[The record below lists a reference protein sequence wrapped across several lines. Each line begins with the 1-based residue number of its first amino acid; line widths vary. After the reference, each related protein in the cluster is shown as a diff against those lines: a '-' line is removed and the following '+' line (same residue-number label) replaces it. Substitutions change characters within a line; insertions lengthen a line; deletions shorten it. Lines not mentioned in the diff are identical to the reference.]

1 MRLKKSRFKNTDWTT
16 FAVSGGFLLLF
27 VIISLID
34 IDLVGRLVNES
45 FNWSATFFGAYWQLL
60 LFGTFAIGLMLALS
74 KYGRVR
80 LGKKDKPENT
90 YFKWISMILCTLL
103 ASGGVF
109 WAAAEPLQ
117 HFLTTPPLFADDAMS
132 AERAVMPALA
142 QSFFH
147 WGFLGWA
154 SLGTLTTIVLMYA
167 HYHKGYPLKPRAIL
181 YPIFGDKIFKKSI
194 IGSTADIVSIIA
206 VAAGTMGPIG
216 FLGLQI
222 GYGLH
227 SLFGIPNTLTMS
239 IIIVSVL
246 IVIAA
251 ISVASGVDK
260 GIQFLSRLNVG
271 MVVGLGI
278 IMLIIGPTMFLID
291 SFIGA
296 EAFHLQNMIEMSLY
310 RGDEGWLSY
319 WTIFFWGWFLGYGP
333 MLAIF
338 ISKIS
343 RGRTI
348 RELIVAVSI
357 IAPLV
362 SNFWFTIV
370 GGTGLSK
377 EIGNPGSIS
386 GPFEEGGMPAAVMAI
401 MDQLPMGLLLSLGF
415 LLVTLVFVA
424 TTVDSIS
431 YTVAVT
437 LQGTDNPNRWMRV
450 FWVILFGILSIV
462 LLTVGEG
469 SIQALQNFIVVTAVP
484 VSILLLPPLW
494 IAPKIAKQL
503 AYEQKVYGVNT
514 AGERKDDSKKAAS

>member
-1 MRLKKSRFKNTDWTT
+1 MKTRMSLKTDWTT
-16 FAVSGGFLLLF
+16 FAVSGGFLFLF
-27 VIISLID
+27 VIFALVD
-34 IDLVGRLVNES
+34 INRVEGWVTNS
-45 FNWSATFFGAYWQLL
+45 FNWSVTFFGAYWQLL
-60 LFGTFAIGLMLALS
+60 LLGNFVIGMILAFS
-74 KYGRVR
+74 RYGNVK
-80 LGKKDKPENT
+80 LGKMEKPENGN
-90 YFKWISMILCTLL
+90 FRWISMILCTLL

-109 WAAAEPLQ
+109 WAASEPIY
-117 HFLTTPPLFADDAMS
+117 HFVTTPPLFASDGMTPQEAII
-132 AERAVMPALA
+132 PALS
-142 QSFFH
+142 QSFVH
-147 WGFLGWA
+147 WGFLAWA

-181 YPIFGDKIFKKSI
+181 YPIFGEKIFKKSI
-194 IGSTADIVSIIA
+194 VGSTADIVSIIA

-227 SLFGIPNTLTMS
+227 FLFDIPNTLTTNM
-239 IIIVSVL
+239 IIVGAL
-246 IVIAA
+246 ILIAA

-260 GIQFLSRLNVG
+260 GIQFLSRLNVIF
-271 MVVGLGI
+271 VVLLTAI
-278 IMLIIGPTMFLID
+278 LLIIGPTMFLID

-296 EAFHLQNMIEMSLY
+296 QAFQLQHFFQMNLY
-310 RGDEGWLSY
+310 RADQAWLGY
-319 WTIFFWGWFLGYGP
+319 WTIFFWGWFLGYAP

-362 SNFWFTIV
+362 SNFWFAVV
-370 GGTGLSK
+370 GGTGLSH
-377 EIGNPGSIS
+377 ELTNPGSIS
-386 GPFEEGGMPAAVMAI
+386 GPLSDGGMPATVMAI
-401 MDQLPMGLLLSLGF
+401 MNQLPMGFWLAIGF
-415 LLVTLVFVA
+415 LIVSIVFVS

-437 LQGTDNPNRWMRV
+437 IQGTDHPQKWMRV
-450 FWVILFGILSIV
+450 FWVILFGMLSVV
-462 LLTVGEG
+462 LLTIGEG

-494 IAPKIAKQL
+494 SAPKIAKQM
-503 AYEQKVYGVNT
+503 AREQGIVSSVEAAK
-514 AGERKDDSKKAAS
+514 EKKIA

>member
-1 MRLKKSRFKNTDWTT
+1 MNTIKNLKTDWTT

-27 VIISLID
+27 VIFSLID
-34 IDLVGRLVNES
+34 IDMVEGWVTES
-45 FNWSATFFGAYWQLL
+45 FNWSVTFFGAYWQLL
-60 LFGTFAIGLMLALS
+60 LLGNFVIGMILAFS
-74 KYGRVR
+74 KYGNVK
-80 LGKKDKPENT
+80 LGKMEKPENS
-90 YFKWISMILCTLL
+90 YFRWISMILCTLL

-109 WAAAEPLQ
+109 WAASEPIY
-117 HFLTTPPLFADDAMS
+117 HFVTTPPLFANDEMTPLEAII
-132 AERAVMPALA
+132 PALS
-142 QSFFH
+142 QSFVH
-147 WGFLGWA
+147 WGFLAWA
-154 SLGTLTTIVLMYA
+154 CLGTLTTIVLMNA

-181 YPIFGDKIFKKSI
+181 YPIFGEKIFNKSI

-227 SLFGIPNTLTMS
+227 FLFDIPNTLTTN
-239 IIIVSVL
+239 IIIVGAL

-260 GIQFLSRLNVG
+260 GIQFLSRLNVIF
-271 MVVGLGI
+271 VVLLTAI
-278 IMLIIGPTMFLID
+278 ILIIGPTMFLID
-291 SFIGA
+291 SFISA
-296 EAFHLQNMIEMSLY
+296 QAFQLQHFFAMNLY
-310 RGDEGWLSY
+310 RADQAWLGY
-319 WTIFFWGWFLGYGP
+319 WTIFFWGWFLGYAP
-333 MLAIF
+333 MMAIF

-362 SNFWFTIV
+362 SNFWFAVV
-370 GGTGLSK
+370 GGTGLSQ
-377 EIGNPGSIS
+377 ELNNPGSIS
-386 GPFEEGGMPAAVMAI
+386 NPLNDGGMPATVMAI
-401 MDQLPMGLLLSLGF
+401 MDQLPLGLWLAIGF
-415 LLVTLVFVA
+415 LIVSIVFVS

-437 LQGTDNPNRWMRV
+437 LQGTDHPQKWMRV
-450 FWVILFGILSIV
+450 FWVILFGILSVV
-462 LLTVGEG
+462 LLTIGEG

-494 IAPKIAKQL
+494 SAPKIAKQM
-503 AYEQKVYGVNT
+503 AIEQKIGPSVEST
-514 AGERKDDSKKAAS
+514 KEAKAG